1 MALVTIWAVVNVAT
15 DPLMLLIGRALVVR
29 MTIRAG
35 EYEEI
40 IGIGVAI
47 TAGIP
52 NSRHVR
58 TRVDGE
64 PGVIEGRTQ
73 PGCRVVA
80 GLAGCRELRGHVIRI
95 GGAQIILMMAP
106 IAVRRQGGVVVV
118 HMTAGARHRR
128 MESRE
133 RKAGVIVVERS
144 RNPCARVVAHVALLG
159 ESNLHVVG
167 VVRILEILQ
176 MAADAGSVRQLV
188 IVVHVA
194 LAALKRRVHAG
205 KRETGGGVIECRA
218 QPVGGR
224 MAAGAILREPLRR
237 VRRVVGP
244 VVIRLVTV
252 PACSACQAVVVVHV
266 ALRALEAGVR
276 PRQREPGRR
285 MVERRARP
293 VGDCGSVTQRAVLRK
308 ACRGVR
314 RICGPIVVRLVAVPA
329 RRARQAVVSV
339 HVAGD
344 ALLSGMR
351 SDQGES
357 GGCVIECRPA
367 PIGGRVTAGAILREI
382 GCLVRRVRRPVV
394 VRLVAIPT
402 GAVRQT
408 VIAVDVALRALQA
421 GMCPGQR
428 KSCGGM
434 IEGRAGPVRD
444 RVPMAERAILRE
456 PGGLV
461 RRIGRPVEVCQVAV
475 DTGAV

>member
-194 LAALKRRVHAG
+194 LAALQRCVESRERKSSSRVIERG
-205 KRETGGGVIECRA
+205 CSPCGGVVADRA
-218 QPVGGR
+218 IRRESRLYVIGIGR
-224 MAAGAILREPLRR
+224 ALVVLHVAGCACAA
-237 VRRVVGP
+237 V
-244 VVIRLVTV
+244 
-252 PACSACQAVVVVHV
+252 QAVVRVHV
-266 ALRALEAGVR
+266 ALRALQSR
-276 PRQREPGRR
+276 
-285 MVERRARP
+285 
-293 VGDCGSVTQRAVLRK
+293 
-308 ACRGVR
+308 
-314 RICGPIVVRLVAVPA
+314 
-329 RRARQAVVSV
+329 
-339 HVAGD
+339 
-344 ALLSGMR
+344 MR
-351 SDQGES
+351 SGKS
-357 GGCVIECRPA
+357 
-367 PIGGRVTAGAILREI
+367 
-382 GCLVRRVRRPVV
+382 
-394 VRLVAIPT
+394 
-402 GAVRQT
+402 
-408 VIAVDVALRALQA
+408 
-421 GMCPGQR
+421 
-428 KSCGGM
+428 KSC
-434 IEGRAGPVRD
+434 
-444 RVPMAERAILRE
+444 
-456 PGGLV
+456 
-461 RRIGRPVEVCQVAV
+461 
-475 DTGAV
+475 